1 MKKEVLEVVAAVVF
15 DRGKLLCSQRPEGKA
30 HAGLWEFPG
39 GKLEKGETVA
49 QALVRELA
57 EELNYQVNPLD
68 VMYRLVVHPTPERE
82 LILHFMRAYPVSGSM
97 PESCENQQF
106 RWMSPA
112 ELDQVDFLSTDR
124 EFVDFM
130 KMAYQVK

>member
-106 RWMSPA
+106 RWLHPTELMSVNWLP
-112 ELDQVDFLSTDR
+112 TDE
-124 EFVDFM
+124 EFVNM
-130 KMAYQVK
+130 LIKAHK

>member
-1 MKKEVLEVVAAVVF
+1 MKQEVVEVVAAVVF

-39 GKLEKGETVA
+39 GKLEKGETAA

-57 EELNYQVNPLD
+57 EELNYRVNPLD
-68 VMYRLVVHPTPERE
+68 EMYRLVVHPTPERE
-82 LILHFMRAYPVSGSM
+82 LILHFIRAYPEKGSI
-97 PESCENQQF
+97 PESCENQPF
-106 RWMSPA
+106 CWVTPS

-124 EFVDFM
+124 EFVDFL
-130 KMAYQVK
+130 KMAYNVK

>member
-15 DRGKLLCSQRPEGKA
+15 DRGKLLCSQRPAGKA

-39 GKLEKGETVA
+39 GKLEKGETAA

-57 EELNYQVNPLD
+57 EELNYRVNPLD
-68 VMYRLVVHPTPERE
+68 EMYRLVVHPTPERE
-82 LILHFMRAYPVSGSM
+82 LILHFIRAYPEKGSI

-106 RWMSPA
+106 CWVTPS

-124 EFVDFM
+124 EFVDFL
-130 KMAYQVK
+130 KMSYNVK